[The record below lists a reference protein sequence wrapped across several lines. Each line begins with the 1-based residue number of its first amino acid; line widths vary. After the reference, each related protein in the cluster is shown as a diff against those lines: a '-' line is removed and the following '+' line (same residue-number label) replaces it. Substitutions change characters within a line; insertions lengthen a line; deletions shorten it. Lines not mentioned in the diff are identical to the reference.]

1 MEEIFSCLAMIIFV
15 IIPYIFEWIFVNS
28 KFFGGI
34 IQNRVRVTPQVINTI
49 FFDKLAYYFE

>member
-1 MEEIFSCLAMIIFV
+1 MEEIVKCPTMIIFV
-15 IIPYIFEWIFVNS
+15 IIPYIFEWVFVNS

-34 IQNRVRVTPQVINTI
+34 IQNRGHVTPQVIITI